1 MPSRGRTGDS
11 RGLGSNAS
19 NAGGTRHRSNAYA
32 GVNGQG
38 PGSGQWRKCSPGYD
52 YIQGKRQST
61 RMARNTDLVRITR
74 RLGPER
80 NMQAQRRRKRKER
93 LTRRQVKW
101 VSRHD
106 SDLPGDIWGATGY
119 DYKQSSVRAPGIKGA
134 GIDKA
139 TPLARCPESSKAKR

>member
-1 MPSRGRTGDS
+1 
-11 RGLGSNAS
+11 
-19 NAGGTRHRSNAYA
+19 
-32 GVNGQG
+32 
-38 PGSGQWRKCSPGYD
+38 
-52 YIQGKRQST
+52 
-61 RMARNTDLVRITR
+61 MARNTDLIRITR

-106 SDLPGDIWGATGY
+106 SDLLGDIWGATGY
-119 DYKQSSVRAPGIKGA
+119 DYKQSSVRAPGSKGP
-134 GIDKA
+134 GTDKA